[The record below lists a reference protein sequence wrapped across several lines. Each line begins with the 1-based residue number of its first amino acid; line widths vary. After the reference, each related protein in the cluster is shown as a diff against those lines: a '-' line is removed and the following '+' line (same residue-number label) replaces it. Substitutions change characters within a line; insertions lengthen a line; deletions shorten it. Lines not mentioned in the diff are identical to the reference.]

1 LIGFLLIHYRKS
13 DKIDNAISFSLSS
26 SYKCFFS
33 RQNYNC
39 SQSDVCGLEA
49 RRVKKLFIESLRK
62 IMGGILLVSLISIG
76 FSSFFQ
82 EYINIPKSITV
93 FEGQQLQIDK
103 AVPVSVTLNNNNSSV
118 SLSDDKNA
126 IHITGAEHGNNEVL
140 LELAGF
146 PIKKVDVNVLKDF
159 KVIPGG
165 QSIGVKLNSVG
176 VLVVGHHQVSTEEGK
191 KSPGELAGI
200 KVGDIITKIND
211 KTIEKMADVGPFVK
225 DSGQNGKPLKVVVSR
240 ENGEFTTS
248 LQPLKDENEDTY
260 KLGLYIRDSAA
271 GIGTMTFYD
280 PKSMKYGALG
290 HVISDMDTKKPIVV
304 ADGQIVRSTVTSIE
318 KGSNGDP
325 GEKLARFSSDGE
337 VIGDIKRNS
346 PFGIFG
352 ALNKDIA
359 NGISDTPL
367 PIALS
372 HQVKEG
378 PAQILTVV
386 DDDKVEF
393 FDIEIVS
400 TIPQKFPATKGM
412 VLKVT
417 DKKLLEKTGGIVQG
431 MSGSPIIQD
440 GKLIGAVTHVFV
452 NDPTSG
458 YGVHI
463 EWMLNEAGIDIYE
476 KETQKAS

>member
-1 LIGFLLIHYRKS
+1 
-13 DKIDNAISFSLSS
+13 
-26 SYKCFFS
+26 
-33 RQNYNC
+33 
-39 SQSDVCGLEA
+39 
-49 RRVKKLFIESLRK
+49 LFIESLRK

-82 EYINIPKSITV
+82 EYINIPKSITL
-93 FEGQQLQIDK
+93 FEGQQWQLVK
-103 AVPVSVTLNNNNSSV
+103 AVPVSVSLNHNNSSV
-118 SLSDDKNA
+118 SLRDKKNT
-126 IHITGAEHGNNEVL
+126 INISGTEQGNNEML

-176 VLVVGHHQVSTEEGK
+176 VLVVGHHQVNTNDGK
-191 KSPGELAGI
+191 KSPGEIAGI
-200 KVGDIITKIND
+200 KVGDIITKINGQR
-211 KTIEKMADVGPFVK
+211 IEKMSDVAPFVK
-225 DSGQNGKPLKVVVSR
+225 DSGEKGKPLQVVISR
-240 ENGEFTTS
+240 ESGEFTTN
-248 LQPLKDENEDTY
+248 LQPLKDENEESY

-271 GIGTMTFYD
+271 GIGTMTFYE

-325 GEKLARFSSDGE
+325 GEKLARFSSDRE
-337 VIGDIKRNS
+337 VIGNIKRNS

-352 ALNKDIA
+352 ELNKDIS
-359 NGISDTPL
+359 NGISDKPL
-367 PIALS
+367 PISLS

-386 DDDKVEF
+386 DNDKVEL

-417 DKKLLEKTGGIVQG
+417 DKNLLEKTGGIVQG

-476 KETQKAS
+476 KPRQKAS